1 MAWYRIEKQQKILKI
16 IDHIIKQSV
25 PITIRFPEV
34 KEPFRSEISRIER
47 VATGGGAEGT
57 LNLIIDRLAP
67 DEGNLRIQVSSGL
80 NMEFSFNRRLCRCSL
95 TCIGSSDRAPYFGH
109 ILGFPQVLEIEE
121 KRKEQRFPYE
131 APELVSVEFTVDQ
144 GPHKGKVYEL
154 GVFDCSKHGL
164 GILITEKDFDL
175 FEGIKVGDEM
185 RDIIFYA
192 TWARIRVEGI
202 VRHRTKITE
211 GKYKGSYIL
220 GIESR
225 DIIESCKAREN

>member
-16 IDHIIKQSV
+16 INHVIKRNV
-25 PITIRFPEV
+25 PITIRFAEV
-34 KEPFRSEISRIER
+34 KESFRSEITRIER
-47 VATGGGAEGT
+47 VASGGGAEGT
-57 LNLIIDRLAP
+57 LNLIIEKLVP
-67 DEGNLRIQVSSGL
+67 DEGNMRIQVSSGFDV
-80 NMEFSFNRRLCRCSL
+80 EFSFNRNLCRCSL

-109 ILGFPQVLEIEE
+109 ILGFPEVLKVEE
-121 KRKEQRFPYE
+121 KRKEERFPFE
-131 APELVSVEFTVDQ
+131 APELVSVEFTVDK
-144 GPHKGKVYEL
+144 GPRKGKVYEL
-154 GVFDCSKHGL
+154 GVFDRSKHGL
-164 GILITEKDFDL
+164 GILVTEKDFDL
-175 FEGIKVGDEM
+175 FDGVRVGDAM

-225 DIIESCKAREN
+225 DIIESCKARET